1 MWWLYSIHH
10 ACVCVCPHNSHTH
23 ASVLE
28 PLIEYCVQPSNVRAL
43 RRYRF
48 APQTTA
54 KCHFISLDFDFWCWI
69 KCVCASNANGTSA
82 LDGSVD
88 CASQQVELSF
98 LGGSIVDYAAAWR
111 SDVVAVIACYFTF
124 VRFDFHFHLIR
135 SFTYLDQSTVPQNPF
150 GTRWRETGRTCIFPT
165 VFSHH
170 WIGIIYWKRSLS
182 FTLWQIYWNK
192 CADTIILCSSATAN
206 TVSMTLSS
214 TFHPFS
220 LFLRIFLYHSL
231 TLPFPNCRPVVAFVF
246 VYSFYQWVKA
256 WINKHGDDITI
267 VQNQQSKPMF

>member
-1 MWWLYSIHH
+1 MRL
-10 ACVCVCPHNSHTH
+10 CEQC
-23 ASVLE
+23 E
-28 PLIEYCVQPSNVRAL
+28 R
-43 RRYRF
+43 
-48 APQTTA
+48 
-54 KCHFISLDFDFWCWI
+54 
-69 KCVCASNANGTSA
+69 TSA

-111 SDVVAVIACYFTF
+111 SDVVAVITCYFTF

-135 SFTYLDQSTVPQNPF
+135 SFTYLDQFLQNPF
-150 GTRWRETGRTCIFPT
+150 GTGWRETGRTCIFPT

-206 TVSMTLSS
+206 TVWLTLSS
-214 TFHPFS
+214 TFHPVLS
-220 LFLRIFLYHSL
+220 LSPYLPLSL
-231 TLPFPNCRPVVAFVF
+231 GYFPISQLPASGGICVC
-246 VYSFYQWVKA
+246 
-256 WINKHGDDITI
+256 I
-267 VQNQQSKPMF
+267 